1 MKESNIRKRKD
12 ETQSNI
18 LGVPVSFRQIQ
29 SFRNSYNH
37 KYGDGRGIPLPL
49 EAEKYLKFRK
59 LVTTNV
65 GGSHGSGRMTSR
77 KTGTPPPPAMTTFL
91 ATCAF
96 PQSSLH
102 TITEPGPR
110 TLGEDIT

>member
-1 MKESNIRKRKD
+1 M
-12 ETQSNI
+12 Q
-18 LGVPVSFRQIQ
+18 L
-29 SFRNSYNH
+29 
-37 KYGDGRGIPLPL
+37 LL

-77 KTGTPPPPAMTTFL
+77 KTGTPPPPAMTTSP
-91 ATCAF
+91 ATCAS
-96 PQSSLH
+96 PPLYLH
-102 TITEPGPR
+102 TITELGPR